1 MGSIQHLTGL
11 GLVASGCLRVL
22 AAYVLF
28 IAITRLSSRSY
39 VRHALW
45 LLFLTGAGFY
55 WAFLGIQALTPVH
68 LAHSIVRSFGADQLA
83 STSSSN
89 ATTIKVPFSWDHW
102 LELTSSILVCMYAIG
117 LVLMLFRLVRR
128 RRFLRMAVARAQM
141 VSPGSHSAFQSA
153 CRHVGISRCRILELP
168 GLHSPGTAYTWK
180 PLVLLPEGLD
190 LYLDSEQVI
199 DVLCHE
205 LIHIRRL
212 DFFWNT
218 LAELVSV
225 VLFFHPAIWLA
236 LSKLRRERE
245 LASDEAVV
253 ELRQGRR
260 TDYALCLTRL
270 ARRRV
275 LGRQLVAPSHLTLL
289 DSFLALRV
297 QTLLKENRRRPWWK
311 QSAAVSTGL
320 LALMLFFAGWSSLA
334 LAIEL
339 ALPAPKSVP
348 PMAQE
353 KHSSASQKVRVA
365 SGKPHAFSAKIGKL
379 PPNPPAVHEN
389 PEEPNENPSFA
400 PRGGNIE
407 SLITDREIESRVS
420 PREVD
425 NPSTWDETPPSM
437 PSQSPVS
444 WRRTIAGAAIGALE
458 HVVLGGRDKDVDKD
472 RGVGRGIETR

>member
-1 MGSIQHLTGL
+1 MRSIQHFTGL
-11 GLVASGCLRVL
+11 GLIASGCLRIL

-28 IAITRLSSRSY
+28 IAFTRLSSRSY

-45 LLFLTGAGFY
+45 LLFLIGAGFY

-68 LAHSIVRSFGADQLA
+68 LTHSIVRSVGADQLA
-83 STSSSN
+83 STSSN
-89 ATTIKVPFSWDHW
+89 TTTIKVPFSWDHC
-102 LELTSSILVCMYAIG
+102 LELTSGILVCIYAIG

-128 RRFLRMAVARAQM
+128 RRFLRISVARAQV

-236 LSKLRRERE
+236 LSKLGRERE

-275 LGRQLVAPSHLTLL
+275 LGRQLVAPSHLALL

-348 PMAQE
+348 LMAQE
-353 KHSSASQKVRVA
+353 KHSRASQKVRVA

-379 PPNPPAVHEN
+379 PPNPLAVHEI
-389 PEEPNENPSFA
+389 PEKPDENASFA

-407 SLITDREIESRVS
+407 SLITAQEIESRES
-420 PREVD
+420 PRKVD
-425 NPSTWDETPPSM
+425 ERSTWDEAPPSM

-472 RGVGRGIETR
+472 RGVSRGIETR

>member
-1 MGSIQHLTGL
+1 MESIQRFTGL
-11 GLVASGCLRVL
+11 GLIASGCLRIL

-28 IAITRLSSRSY
+28 VALTRLSSRSY

-45 LLFLTGAGFY
+45 LLFLIGAGFY

-68 LAHSIVRSFGADQLA
+68 LTHSIVRSVGADQLA
-83 STSSSN
+83 STGN
-89 ATTIKVPFSWDHW
+89 TTTIKVPFSWDHC
-102 LELTSSILVCMYAIG
+102 LELASGILVCIYAIG

-128 RRFLRMAVARAQM
+128 RRFLRMAVARAQ
-141 VSPGSHSAFQSA
+141 VVCPGSHKAFQSA
-153 CRHVGISRCRILELP
+153 CQHLGISRCRILELP

-180 PLVLLPEGLD
+180 PLVLIPEGLD
-190 LYLDSEQVI
+190 LYLDSEQFI

-218 LAELVSV
+218 LAELVGV
-225 VLFFHPAIWLA
+225 VLFFHPVIWLA
-236 LSKLRRERE
+236 LSKLGRERE

-275 LGRQLVAPSHLTLL
+275 LGCQLAGPSHLALL

-297 QTLLKENRRRPWWK
+297 QTLLKENHCRSWWK
-311 QSAAVSTGL
+311 QSAAVSAGT

-339 ALPAPKSVP
+339 GLPVPKSFP
-348 PMAQE
+348 LMAQK
-353 KHSSASQKVRVA
+353 KHSSASQKVRVT
-365 SGKPHAFSAKIGKL
+365 SVKPHAFSAKIGKL
-379 PPNPPAVHEN
+379 PPNPPAVHEI
-389 PEEPNENPSFA
+389 PEKPDENASVA

-407 SLITDREIESRVS
+407 SLIAAQEVESRVS

-425 NPSTWDETPPSM
+425 ERSTWDEAPPSM

-458 HVVLGGRDKDVDKD
+458 HVALGGKDVDKD
-472 RGVGRGIETR
+472 KGVGRVPDTR

>member
-11 GLVASGCLRVL
+11 GLVASGCLRIL

-28 IAITRLSSRSY
+28 IAFTRLSSRSY

-45 LLFLTGAGFY
+45 LLFLSGAGFY
-55 WAFLGIQALTPVH
+55 WAFLGIQALTPGH
-68 LAHSIVRSFGADQLA
+68 LTHSIVRSVGADQLA
-83 STSSSN
+83 STISSD
-89 ATTIKVPFSWDHW
+89 ATTIKVPFSWDNW
-102 LELTSSILVCMYAIG
+102 LELTSSILVCIYAIG

-128 RRFLRMAVARAQM
+128 RRLLRIAVARAQV
-141 VSPGSHSAFQSA
+141 VSPGSHSAFQRA

-218 LAELVSV
+218 LAELVGV

-236 LSKLRRERE
+236 LSKLGRERE

-275 LGRQLVAPSHLTLL
+275 LGCQLAAPSHLALL

-297 QTLLKENRRRPWWK
+297 QTLLKENRRRTWWK
-311 QSAAVSTGL
+311 QSAAVSAGL

-334 LAIEL
+334 LAFEL
-339 ALPAPKSVP
+339 SLPVPKSIALMV
-348 PMAQE
+348 QE
-353 KHSSASQKVRVA
+353 KHSTASQKVRVA
-365 SGKPHAFSAKIGKL
+365 SSKPHAFSAKIGKL
-379 PPNPPAVHEN
+379 PPNPPAVHEI
-389 PEEPNENPSFA
+389 PGEPDENASFV

-407 SLITDREIESRVS
+407 SLITVQEIESRVS
-420 PREVD
+420 PKKVD
-425 NPSTWDETPPSM
+425 ERSTWDEAPPSM

-458 HVVLGGRDKDVDKD
+458 HVALRGKDVDKD
-472 RGVGRGIETR
+472 KGIGRDPDTR

>member
-1 MGSIQHLTGL
+1 MGVPWDTSPR
-11 GLVASGCLRVL
+11 ASSFNASV
-22 AAYVLF
+22 
-28 IAITRLSSRSY
+28 
-39 VRHALW
+39 
-45 LLFLTGAGFY
+45 
-55 WAFLGIQALTPVH
+55 
-68 LAHSIVRSFGADQLA
+68 VRSAGADQLA
-83 STSSSN
+83 SASSSN

-102 LELTSSILVCMYAIG
+102 LELTSSILVCLYAIG
-117 LVLMLFRLVRR
+117 LVLMLFCLVRR
-128 RRFLRMAVARAQM
+128 RRLLRIAVARAQV
-141 VSPGSHSAFQSA
+141 VSPGLHSAFQRA
-153 CRHVGISRCRILELP
+153 CHHVGISRCRILELP

-218 LAELVSV
+218 LAELVGV

-236 LSKLRRERE
+236 LSKLGRERE

-275 LGRQLVAPSHLTLL
+275 LGCQLAAPSHLALL

-297 QTLLKENRRRPWWK
+297 QTLLKENRRWTWWK
-311 QSAAVSTGL
+311 QSAAVSAGL
-320 LALMLFFAGWSSLA
+320 LALTLFFAGWSSLT

-339 ALPAPKSVP
+339 ALPVPKSIALMV
-348 PMAQE
+348 QV
-353 KHSSASQKVRVA
+353 KHSTASQKVRVA
-365 SGKPHAFSAKIGKL
+365 SSKRHAFSAKIGKL
-379 PPNPPAVHEN
+379 PPSPPAVHEI
-389 PEEPNENPSFA
+389 PEEPDENASFA

-407 SLITDREIESRVS
+407 SLIAAQEVESRVS

-425 NPSTWDETPPSM
+425 QRSTWDEAPPSM

-458 HVVLGGRDKDVDKD
+458 HVALGGKDVDKD
-472 RGVGRGIETR
+472 KGVGRGADTR

>member
-1 MGSIQHLTGL
+1 
-11 GLVASGCLRVL
+11 
-22 AAYVLF
+22 
-28 IAITRLSSRSY
+28 
-39 VRHALW
+39 
-45 LLFLTGAGFY
+45 
-55 WAFLGIQALTPVH
+55 
-68 LAHSIVRSFGADQLA
+68 
-83 STSSSN
+83 
-89 ATTIKVPFSWDHW
+89 
-102 LELTSSILVCMYAIG
+102 
-117 LVLMLFRLVRR
+117 MLFRLVQRR
-128 RRFLRMAVARAQM
+128 RLLRTAVARAQA

-153 CRHVGISRCRILELP
+153 CHHVGISRCRILELP

-190 LYLDSEQVI
+190 LYLDSEQLI

-218 LAELVSV
+218 LADLVGI

-236 LSKLRRERE
+236 LSKLGRERE

-275 LGRQLVAPSHLTLL
+275 LGCQLAAPSHLALL
-289 DSFLALRV
+289 DSFLAVRV
-297 QTLLKENRRRPWWK
+297 QTLLKDKRRRTWWK
-311 QSAAVSTGL
+311 QSAAVCAAL

-339 ALPAPKSVP
+339 ALPVPKSVP
-348 PMAQE
+348 LMAQE
-353 KHSSASQKVRVA
+353 KHSSTSQKVRVA
-365 SGKPHAFSAKIGKL
+365 SGKPHAFFTKVGKL
-379 PPNPPAVHEN
+379 PPNPPAVHKI
-389 PEEPNENPSFA
+389 PEEPDENASFA
-400 PRGGNIE
+400 PRGANIE
-407 SLITDREIESRVS
+407 SLIAAQEVESRVS

-425 NPSTWDETPPSM
+425 QHSTWDEAPPST

-458 HVVLGGRDKDVDKD
+458 HVALGSKDVDKD
-472 RGVGRGIETR
+472 KGVGRGPDPR

>member
-11 GLVASGCLRVL
+11 GLIASGCLRIL

-28 IAITRLSSRSY
+28 IAFTRLSSRSH

-55 WAFLGIQALTPVH
+55 WAFLGIQALTSVH
-68 LAHSIVRSFGADQLA
+68 LTHSIAGSVGGNQLA
-83 STSSSN
+83 STSGSN
-89 ATTIKVPFSWDHW
+89 TTTIMVPFSWNQC
-102 LELTSSILVCMYAIG
+102 LELTSGILICMYAIG
-117 LVLMLFRLVRR
+117 LVLMLFRFVRR
-128 RRFLRMAVARAQM
+128 RRLLRMAVARAHR
-141 VSPGSHSAFQSA
+141 VSPGSHSAFQGA
-153 CRHVGISRCRILELP
+153 CHHTGISRCRILELA
-168 GLHSPGTAYTWK
+168 GLDSPGTAYTWK

-190 LYLDSEQVI
+190 LDLDSEQLI

-212 DFFWNT
+212 DFLWNT
-218 LAELVSV
+218 LADLVGV

-275 LGRQLVAPSHLTLL
+275 LGCQLAAPSHLALL

-297 QTLLKENRRRPWWK
+297 QTLLKENRRRSWWK
-311 QSAAVSTGL
+311 QSAAVSAGL

-334 LAIEL
+334 LAIDL
-339 ALPAPKSVP
+339 ALPVPKIVP
-348 PMAQE
+348 LTAQE
-353 KHSSASQKVRVA
+353 KHSSSSQKVRVA
-365 SGKPHAFSAKIGKL
+365 SGKPHAFSAKVGRL
-379 PPNPPAVHEN
+379 PPNPPAVHEI
-389 PEEPNENPSFA
+389 PEEPDENARFA

-407 SLITDREIESRVS
+407 SLISAQEIESHVS
-420 PREVD
+420 PRKVD
-425 NPSTWDETPPSM
+425 ERSTWDEAPPSM

-458 HVVLGGRDKDVDKD
+458 HVALGGKDVDKD
-472 RGVGRGIETR
+472 KGVSRGIDTR

>member
-1 MGSIQHLTGL
+1 MGSTQHLTGL
-11 GLVASGCLRVL
+11 GLIASGCLRIL
-22 AAYVLF
+22 AAYILF
-28 IAITRLSSRSY
+28 IAFTRLSSRSY

-55 WAFLGIQALTPVH
+55 WVFLGIQALTPVH
-68 LAHSIVRSFGADQLA
+68 LTHSIVRLEADQLA
-83 STSSSN
+83 STGGSN
-89 ATTIKVPFSWDHW
+89 ATTIKVPFSWDHF
-102 LELTSSILVCMYAIG
+102 LELTSGILVCIYAIG

-128 RRFLRMAVARAQM
+128 RRFLRKAVARAQV
-141 VSPGSHSAFQSA
+141 VSQCSQSAFQSA
-153 CRHVGISRCRILELP
+153 GHHVGISRCRILELP

-180 PLVLLPEGLD
+180 PLVLIPEGLD
-190 LYLDSEQVI
+190 LYLDSEQLI

-205 LIHIRRL
+205 LVHIRRL
-212 DFFWNT
+212 DFVWNT
-218 LAELVSV
+218 LAELVGV

-275 LGRQLVAPSHLTLL
+275 LGCQLAAPSHLALL

-297 QTLLKENRRRPWWK
+297 QTLLKENRRRTWWK
-311 QSAAVSTGL
+311 QSAAVSAGL
-320 LALMLFFAGWSSLA
+320 LALILFFAEWSSLA

-339 ALPAPKSVP
+339 ALPASKRVP
-348 PMAQE
+348 LMTQE
-353 KHSSASQKVRVA
+353 KHSTAPKKVRVA
-365 SGKPHAFSAKIGKL
+365 SSKPHAFSAKIVKL
-379 PPNPPAVHEN
+379 PPDPPAFHEI
-389 PEEPNENPSFA
+389 PEEPDENASFA

-407 SLITDREIESRVS
+407 SLIAAQTVESRVS

-425 NPSTWDETPPSM
+425 ERSIWDEAPPST

-444 WRRTIAGAAIGALE
+444 WRQTLAGAAIGALE
-458 HVVLGGRDKDVDKD
+458 HVALGGKDVDKD
-472 RGVGRGIETR
+472 KGIGRAPDTR

>member
-1 MGSIQHLTGL
+1 MGSTQHLTGL
-11 GLVASGCLRVL
+11 GLIASGCLRIL

-28 IAITRLSSRSY
+28 IAFTRLSSRSY

-45 LLFLTGAGFY
+45 LVFLTGAGFY

-68 LAHSIVRSFGADQLA
+68 LTHSIVRSVVGDQLA
-83 STSSSN
+83 STGSSN
-89 ATTIKVPFSWDHW
+89 ATTIKVPLPWDHS
-102 LELTSSILVCMYAIG
+102 LELASGILVCIYAIG
-117 LVLMLFRLVRR
+117 LVVMLFRLVRR
-128 RRFLRMAVARAQM
+128 RRLLRMAVARAQV
-141 VSPGSHSAFQSA
+141 VSPGSQSAFQGA
-153 CRHVGISRCRILELP
+153 CHHVGISRCRILELT

-180 PLVLLPEGLD
+180 PLVLVPEGLD
-190 LYLDSEQVI
+190 VYLDSEQLI

-205 LIHIRRL
+205 LVHIRRL

-218 LAELVSV
+218 LAELVGV

-236 LSKLRRERE
+236 LSKLGRERE

-275 LGRQLVAPSHLTLL
+275 LGYQLAAPSHLALL

-297 QTLLKENRRRPWWK
+297 QTLLKENRRRTWWK
-311 QSAAVSTGL
+311 QSAAVSAGL

-339 ALPAPKSVP
+339 ALPVPKSVP
-348 PMAQE
+348 LMAQE
-353 KHSSASQKVRVA
+353 KHPSASQKVRVA
-365 SGKPHAFSAKIGKL
+365 GSKPHAFSAKIGQL
-379 PPNPPAVHEN
+379 PANPPAVHEI
-389 PEEPNENPSFA
+389 PDEPDENASFA

-407 SLITDREIESRVS
+407 SLIAAQAVESRVS

-425 NPSTWDETPPSM
+425 ERSTWNEAPPPM

-458 HVVLGGRDKDVDKD
+458 HVALGGKDVDKD
-472 RGVGRGIETR
+472 KGGGRDVDTR

>member
-1 MGSIQHLTGL
+1 MGSSQHLTGI
-11 GLVASGCLRVL
+11 GLIASGCLRIL

-28 IAITRLSSRSY
+28 IAFTRLSSRSY
-39 VRHALW
+39 VRHVLW
-45 LLFLTGAGFY
+45 LFFLIGAGFY
-55 WAFLGIQALTPVH
+55 WAFLAIQALTPVH
-68 LAHSIVRSFGADQLA
+68 LTGLIVRSVGADQLA

-89 ATTIKVPFSWDHW
+89 TTTIKVPFSWDHC
-102 LELTSSILVCMYAIG
+102 LELTSSILVCIYAIG

-128 RRFLRMAVARAQM
+128 RRFLRMAVARAQ
-141 VSPGSHSAFQSA
+141 VVCPGSHKAFQSA
-153 CRHVGISRCRILELP
+153 CQHLRISRCRILELP

-180 PLVLLPEGLD
+180 PLVLIPEGLD
-190 LYLDSEQVI
+190 LYLDSEQFI

-218 LAELVSV
+218 LAELVGV
-225 VLFFHPAIWLA
+225 VLFFHPVIWLA
-236 LSKLRRERE
+236 LSKLGRERE

-275 LGRQLVAPSHLTLL
+275 LGCQLAGPSHLALL

-297 QTLLKENRRRPWWK
+297 QTLLKENHRRSWWK
-311 QSAAVSTGL
+311 QSAAVSAGI

-339 ALPAPKSVP
+339 ALPVPKSFP
-348 PMAQE
+348 LMAQK
-353 KHSSASQKVRVA
+353 KHSSASQKVRVT
-365 SGKPHAFSAKIGKL
+365 SVKPHAFSAKIGKL
-379 PPNPPAVHEN
+379 PPNPPAVHEI
-389 PEEPNENPSFA
+389 PEKPDENASVA

-407 SLITDREIESRVS
+407 SLIAAQEVESRVS

-425 NPSTWDETPPSM
+425 ERSTWDEAPPSM

-458 HVVLGGRDKDVDKD
+458 HVALGGKDVDKD
-472 RGVGRGIETR
+472 KGVGRVPDTR

>member
-11 GLVASGCLRVL
+11 GLIASGFLRIL

-28 IAITRLSSRSY
+28 IAFTRLSSRSY

-55 WAFLGIQALTPVH
+55 WAFLGIQALT
-68 LAHSIVRSFGADQLA
+68 LAHLTHSIARTVGADQLA
-83 STSSSN
+83 STGGIN
-89 ATTIKVPFSWDHW
+89 ATTIKVPFSWDHF
-102 LELTSSILVCMYAIG
+102 LELTTGVLVCTYAIG
-117 LVLMLFRLVRR
+117 LVLMLFHLVRR
-128 RRFLRMAVARAQM
+128 RRFLRKAVARSQV
-141 VSPGSHSAFQSA
+141 VSPGSHRAFQSA
-153 CRHVGISRCRILELP
+153 CQHVGISRCRILELP

-190 LYLDSEQVI
+190 LYLDSEQLI

-218 LAELVSV
+218 LAELVGV
-225 VLFFHPAIWLA
+225 VLFFHPVIWLA
-236 LSKLRRERE
+236 LSKLDRERE

-253 ELRQGRR
+253 ESRQGRR
-260 TDYALCLTRL
+260 ADYALCLTRL

-275 LGRQLVAPSHLTLL
+275 LGCQLAAPSHLALL

-297 QTLLKENRRRPWWK
+297 RTLLKENRRRTWWK
-311 QSAAVSTGL
+311 QSAAVSAGL
-320 LALMLFFAGWSSLA
+320 LALILFFAGWSSLA

-339 ALPAPKSVP
+339 ALPVSKSLPLMV
-348 PMAQE
+348 QG
-353 KHSSASQKVRVA
+353 KHSTAPQKMRVA
-365 SGKPHAFSAKIGKL
+365 SSKPHAFSAKIGKL
-379 PPNPPAVHEN
+379 PPNPPAVHEI
-389 PEEPNENPSFA
+389 PEEPDENASFA

-407 SLITDREIESRVS
+407 SLIAAQEVESRVS

-425 NPSTWDETPPSM
+425 EGSAWDEAPPSM

-444 WRRTIAGAAIGALE
+444 WRQTIAGAAIGALE
-458 HVVLGGRDKDVDKD
+458 HVALGGKDVDKD
-472 RGVGRGIETR
+472 KGVGRVPDTR